1 MYENTT
7 QGHATVGGA
16 VGRTLAPRYAR
27 DPASGDPGP
36 FRRCCGL
43 PVIGAPRYL
52 LNKSFPFLKTT
63 SALKITTCWSQDGY
77 LSAPTVPGLWSLRN
91 VSILLPTV
99 LSAFQGQ
106 NLPVSALPCR
116 SYFGPRQMVGPGH
129 LTRQREGPFQASC
142 ALCPSLEL
150 LMGTRLRPPHPTLP
164 QVASSL
170 TRMEPHPRHLQ
181 HNGRQPELAQSGHA
195 DPSPLSICSQ
205 GHEPFSVSSSSGVE
219 RWADSWPLGNQQIW
233 TSPRHRRP
241 RPGLAHGRPGT
252 WQRQLTR
259 GCPEDHA
266 GKNAEGTPQ
275 FRQKERR
282 DRSEAS
288 ATGARARRGG
298 PADVRRPPSAAS
310 SRLRLRAS
318 PAVPCAS

>member
-1 MYENTT
+1 M
-7 QGHATVGGA
+7 
-16 VGRTLAPRYAR
+16 
-27 DPASGDPGP
+27 
-36 FRRCCGL
+36 
-43 PVIGAPRYL
+43 
-52 LNKSFPFLKTT
+52 
-63 SALKITTCWSQDGY
+63 
-77 LSAPTVPGLWSLRN
+77 
-91 VSILLPTV
+91 

-205 GHEPFSVSSSSGVE
+205 GHEPFSVASSSGVE

-266 GKNAEGTPQ
+266 GKSAEGTPQ
-275 FRQKERR
+275 FRQKESR

-298 PADVRRPPSAAS
+298 PADVRPHAAPPTPFCGLEPPAS
-310 SRLRLRAS
+310 SCLCGCALRLLRTEARGTGSFDS
-318 PAVPCAS
+318 PAPSTVLGSARRAAFSDQCHFTALRVLKQ

>member
-1 MYENTT
+1 MLVSGWLSFRSDSSWPLVSAKCEYLTSYCVICFSRSKPARLGPPLQVLFRAQTNGGTRT
-7 QGHATVGGA
+7 LDKTKGGA
-16 VGRTLAPRYAR
+16 
-27 DPASGDPGP
+27 
-36 FRRCCGL
+36 
-43 PVIGAPRYL
+43 
-52 LNKSFPFLKTT
+52 
-63 SALKITTCWSQDGY
+63 
-77 LSAPTVPGLWSLRN
+77 
-91 VSILLPTV
+91 
-99 LSAFQGQ
+99 
-106 NLPVSALPCR
+106 
-116 SYFGPRQMVGPGH
+116 
-129 LTRQREGPFQASC
+129 FQASC

-170 TRMEPHPRHLQ
+170 TRMEPHPRHIQ

-205 GHEPFSVSSSSGVE
+205 GHEPFSVASSSGVE

-252 WQRQLTR
+252 WQLQLTR
-259 GCPEDHA
+259 SCPEDHA

-275 FRQKERR
+275 FRQKECR

-298 PADVRRPPSAAS
+298 PADVR
-310 SRLRLRAS
+310 
-318 PAVPCAS
+318 

>member
-1 MYENTT
+1 MLVSGWLSFRSDSSWPLVSAKCEYLTSYCVICFSRSKSARLGPPLQVLFRAQTNGGTRT
-7 QGHATVGGA
+7 LDKTKGGA
-16 VGRTLAPRYAR
+16 FPGQLRSLPI
-27 DPASGDPGP
+27 SGIIDGDS
-36 FRRCCGL
+36 
-43 PVIGAPRYL
+43 AQ
-52 LNKSFPFLKTT
+52 T
-63 SALKITTCWSQDGY
+63 SS
-77 LSAPTVPGLWSLRN
+77 
-91 VSILLPTV
+91 
-99 LSAFQGQ
+99 
-106 NLPVSALPCR
+106 
-116 SYFGPRQMVGPGH
+116 SY
-129 LTRQREGPFQASC
+129 
-142 ALCPSLEL
+142 PSS
-150 LMGTRLRPPHPTLP
+150 
-164 QVASSL
+164 VASSL
-170 TRMEPHPRHLQ
+170 TRMEPHPRPLQ

-205 GHEPFSVSSSSGVE
+205 GHEPFSVASSSGVE

-298 PADVRRPPSAAS
+298 PADVRPHAAPPTPFCGLEPPAS
-310 SRLRLRAS
+310 SCLSGCAVRLSRTEARGTGSFDS
-318 PAVPCAS
+318 PAPSTVLGSARHVAFSDQCHFTALRVLEQ